1 MKITAPPAHIV
12 FLLNRLAAEG
22 FDGYVVGGSV
32 RDSVMGRPVRD
43 WDLATSAAPVD
54 VARLFPKTVLTGE
67 RFGTVT
73 VVLPECSVEV
83 TTFRTE
89 SEYTDGRHPGEVEFV
104 SNLEE
109 DLARRDFTMNAMAES
124 VDGELIDPFG
134 GIDDIT
140 NGIIKCVGG
149 PNTRFTEDALRM
161 FRALR
166 FSAELGFNI
175 EKETLQAIYANTGL
189 ADRISSE
196 RVRLE
201 LEKTLMSRRPEVD
214 GEMIKIGLLGRF
226 VAVSGKSH
234 DDFKKIVYLPEDPV
248 IRWCVFCGILVGRQ
262 YIKSASELLHNMH
275 LDGKT
280 IKTCVRAL
288 EIQEFPADRIEIK
301 RLLSKHGDIVVRC
314 AAAVNEVLD
323 ETGQGD
329 RPPVLLELTDS
340 VIRSG
345 ECITLGGL
353 AVCGRDLLA
362 AGHLPGQKIGETLNK
377 LLDHVI
383 VNPGDNNRE
392 TLMKLACKE

>member
-1 MKITAPPAHIV
+1 MKITAPPEHIV
-12 FLLNRLAAEG
+12 FLLNRLASEG
-22 FDGYVVGGSV
+22 FDSFIVGGSV

-54 VARLFPKTVLTGE
+54 VARIFPKTVLTGE

-89 SEYTDGRHPGEVEFV
+89 SKYTDGRHPGEVEFI
-104 SNLEE
+104 SNLDE
-109 DLARRDFTMNAMAES
+109 DLGRRDFTMNAMAES
-124 VDGELIDPFG
+124 VDGELFDPFG

-140 NGIIKCVGG
+140 NGIIRCVGG

-166 FSAELGFNI
+166 FSAELGFGI
-175 EKETLQAIYANTGL
+175 EKETLQAIYANTAL

-196 RVRLE
+196 RVRVE
-201 LEKTLMSRRPEVD
+201 LEKTLMSKRPEVA

-234 DDFKKIVYLPEDPV
+234 DDFKKIASLPEDPV
-248 IRWCVFCGILVGRQ
+248 LRWCVFCGILVSRQ
-262 YIKSASELLHNMH
+262 YIKSASELLHNIH

-280 IKTCVRAL
+280 IKICINAL
-288 EIQEFPADRIEIK
+288 EVSEFPADKTDIK
-301 RLLSKHGDIVVRC
+301 RLLSKHGETAVRC
-314 AAAVNEVLD
+314 AAAVNDVIS
-323 ETGQGD
+323 
-329 RPPVLLELTDS
+329 PAPSALLELTDS
-340 VIRSG
+340 IIRSG

-362 AGHLPGQKIGETLNK
+362 LGHSPGRTLGETLNS

-383 VNPGDNNRE
+383 VNPGENTRE
-392 TLMKLACKE
+392 ALLKLVKKH